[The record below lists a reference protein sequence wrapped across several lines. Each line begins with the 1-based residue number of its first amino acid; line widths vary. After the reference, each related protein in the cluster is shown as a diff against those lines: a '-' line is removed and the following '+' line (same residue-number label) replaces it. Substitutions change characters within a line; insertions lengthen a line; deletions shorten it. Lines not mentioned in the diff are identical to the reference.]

1 MTRCALDSPGCRR
14 RVFAS
19 SEGFNESPP
28 STPKDVSSPGS
39 PSPRRPVSRGVGAAR
54 PGDPRGEVAG
64 WCESDVGFQ
73 DAPFYPA
80 TVRGRAGWAVTWP
93 GSPRRGRA
101 EEDAQI
107 VFQHRVLP
115 G

>member
-1 MTRCALDSPGCRR
+1 MKALLLPQGCFFPRLR
-14 RVFAS
+14 
-19 SEGFNESPP
+19 
-28 STPKDVSSPGS
+28 
-39 PSPRRPVSRGVGAAR
+39 SPRRPVSLGVGAAR

-64 WCESDVGFQ
+64 GCESAPGFQ

-80 TVRGRAGWAVTWP
+80 TVRGRAGRAVTWP
-93 GSPRRGRA
+93 SSRRGRA